1 MDFEEE
7 LIFEAVEN
15 CGFRFGSKNTPMLF
29 IPCYSEQNVF
39 YSTNIEIF
47 YNGGV
52 TYGIT
57 RIFEGAIG
65 DMVMEQVDWSWEK
78 VEE

>member
-1 MDFEEE
+1 MGFEEE

-15 CGFRFGSKNTPMLF
+15 CGFRYGSKNTPMLF

-47 YNGGV
+47 YNN
-52 TYGIT
+52 
-57 RIFEGAIG
+57 
-65 DMVMEQVDWSWEK
+65 EK
-78 VEE
+78 VLCSDREEVFE

>member
-57 RIFEGAIG
+57 RIFEGAKRRS
-65 DMVMEQVDWSWEK
+65 D
-78 VEE
+78 